1 MKALTK
7 GFNGGL
13 WAFRL
18 VFAVVVAELAIV
30 AGTVVGCFEEDIC
43 TDADTQAIK
52 ETMQGLATKSFA
64 LYAAEKG
71 ISSNSKKEEE
81 AQMAL
86 PKSTGPGALTRKQFG
101 YTAPSHEQLMEEL
114 EYIVVEMGGT
124 LTVNP
129 NKITIE
135 Y

>member
-1 MKALTK
+1 MSTVRMGEKISTIKK

-18 VFAVVVAELAIV
+18 VFLVDLAELAIV
-30 AGTVVGCFEEDIC
+30 AGSVVGCFAEDIC

-71 ISSNSKKEEE
+71 IKSNSKD
-81 AQMAL
+81 
-86 PKSTGPGALTRKQFG
+86 
-101 YTAPSHEQLMEEL
+101 
-114 EYIVVEMGGT
+114 
-124 LTVNP
+124 
-129 NKITIE
+129 
-135 Y
+135 

>member
-1 MKALTK
+1 MKALTR

-52 ETMQGLATKSFA
+52 ETMNGLATKAFA
-64 LYAAEKG
+64 LYAAEKAG
-71 ISSNSKKEEE
+71 QANERNKTEPC
-81 AQMAL
+81 
-86 PKSTGPGALTRKQFG
+86 PKCG
-101 YTAPSHEQLMEEL
+101 E
-114 EYIVVEMGGT
+114 
-124 LTVNP
+124 
-129 NKITIE
+129 
-135 Y
+135 

>member
-1 MKALTK
+1 MSALKK

-30 AGTVVGCFEEDIC
+30 GGTVVGCFAEDIC

-71 ISSNSKKEEE
+71 INSNSKKEEE
-81 AQMAL
+81 A
-86 PKSTGPGALTRKQFG
+86 
-101 YTAPSHEQLMEEL
+101 
-114 EYIVVEMGGT
+114 
-124 LTVNP
+124 
-129 NKITIE
+129 
-135 Y
+135 

>member
-1 MKALTK
+1 MGIVKK

-52 ETMQGLATKSFA
+52 ETMNGLATKAFA
-64 LYAAEKG
+64 LYAAEKAG
-71 ISSNSKKEEE
+71 QVANEKKKEVC
-81 AQMAL
+81 
-86 PKSTGPGALTRKQFG
+86 PKCG
-101 YTAPSHEQLMEEL
+101 E
-114 EYIVVEMGGT
+114 
-124 LTVNP
+124 
-129 NKITIE
+129 
-135 Y
+135 

>member
-1 MKALTK
+1 MASLTK

-30 AGTVVGCFEEDIC
+30 GGAVVGCFAEDIC
-43 TDADTQAIK
+43 NEADTQAIK

-81 AQMAL
+81 A
-86 PKSTGPGALTRKQFG
+86 
-101 YTAPSHEQLMEEL
+101 
-114 EYIVVEMGGT
+114 
-124 LTVNP
+124 
-129 NKITIE
+129 
-135 Y
+135 

>member
-52 ETMQGLATKSFA
+52 ETMNGLATKAFA
-64 LYAAEKG
+64 LYAAEKAG
-71 ISSNSKKEEE
+71 QVANEKKKEIC
-81 AQMAL
+81 
-86 PKSTGPGALTRKQFG
+86 PKCG
-101 YTAPSHEQLMEEL
+101 E
-114 EYIVVEMGGT
+114 
-124 LTVNP
+124 
-129 NKITIE
+129 
-135 Y
+135 

>member
-1 MKALTK
+1 MSSVRMGEKISTITK
-7 GFNGGL
+7 SFNGGL

-18 VFAVVVAELAIV
+18 VFAVVAAELLIV

-71 ISSNSKKEEE
+71 IKSNSKKEEE
-81 AQMAL
+81 
-86 PKSTGPGALTRKQFG
+86 
-101 YTAPSHEQLMEEL
+101 
-114 EYIVVEMGGT
+114 
-124 LTVNP
+124 
-129 NKITIE
+129 
-135 Y
+135 